1 MNNDEVL
8 LKTYDDAK
16 LLLQDATF
24 LLSNHLNEYRAKTDI
39 EKQIKEKISESLKTC
54 VADVLTAANIIGE
67 IYNAGDDETLLK
79 YCLKEAELCWV
90 G

>member
-39 EKQIKEKISESLKTC
+39 DKQIKTKISESLKTC
-54 VADVLTAANIIGE
+54 IADILTATNIAGE
-67 IYNAGDDETLLK
+67 IYNSNEDETAIK
-79 YCLKEAELCWV
+79 YCLEEDDNAN
-90 G
+90 